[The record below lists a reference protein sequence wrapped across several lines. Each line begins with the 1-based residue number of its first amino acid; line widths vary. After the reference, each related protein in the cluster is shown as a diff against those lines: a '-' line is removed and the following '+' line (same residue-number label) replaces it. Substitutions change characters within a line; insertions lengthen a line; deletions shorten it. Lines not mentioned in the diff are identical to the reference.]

1 MTEGRSVSIVVP
13 TYREAA
19 NIQAPAERV
28 PAALC
33 GPGIER
39 GPVLAGGDFS
49 NGRGAMAAEP
59 AHCLRIRSESGREA
73 VPDLQQPVGF
83 RIALDFMVR
92 GRLRVRKVPG

>member
-13 TYREAA
+13 TSREAA
-19 NIQAPAERV
+19 NIQAQAERV

-39 GPVLAGGDFS
+39 RPVLAGGDFS

-73 VPDLQQPVGF
+73 VPDLLRPVGF
-83 RIALDFMVR
+83 RNALALMVR
-92 GRLRVRKVPG
+92 RRPRVREVPG